1 MKKTLGEVKA
11 LTFDVFGTVVDWRGS
26 VIREGRRLGA
36 AKKLKVD
43 WAAFADGWRAGYA
56 PAMDRVRRGELP
68 WMPIDALHRMI
79 LDDLLAQFLIADAFD
94 EAERAHFNLVWHR
107 LKPWPDAVAGL
118 RRLKKRYVIATL
130 SNGNVALLLD
140 MAKHSKLPWDTILSA
155 ELFHHYKPDPQAYLG
170 ACELLGLRPW
180 QVMMVAAHKT
190 DLDAAKR
197 CGLKA
202 AFVQRPLEF
211 GPKVKK
217 DVAPEP
223 RFEVNAKDFLD
234 LAKKLGA

>member
-1 MKKTLGEVKA
+1 MRKALAEVKA
-11 LTFDVFGTVVDWRGS
+11 LAFDVFGTVVDWRGTI
-26 VIREGRRLGA
+26 IREGRRLGA
-36 AKKLKVD
+36 AKRLVVD

-56 PAMDRVRRGELP
+56 PAMDRVRRGELAWTP
-68 WMPIDALHRMI
+68 VDALHRMI
-79 LDDLLAQFLIADAFD
+79 LDDLLAQFGIAAAFD
-94 EAERAHFNLVWHR
+94 EAERSHFNRVWHR

-118 RRLKKRYVIATL
+118 KRLKKRFVIATL
-130 SNGNVALLLD
+130 SNGNVALLVD
-140 MAKHSKLPWDTILSA
+140 MAKHAKLPWDAVLSA
-155 ELFHHYKPDPQAYLG
+155 ELFRHYKPDPQVYLG

-180 QVMMVAAHKT
+180 QMMMVAAHKS

-211 GPKVKK
+211 GPGARK
-217 DVAPEP
+217 DLKPEP
-223 RFEVNAKDFLD
+223 RFEVNAKDFID